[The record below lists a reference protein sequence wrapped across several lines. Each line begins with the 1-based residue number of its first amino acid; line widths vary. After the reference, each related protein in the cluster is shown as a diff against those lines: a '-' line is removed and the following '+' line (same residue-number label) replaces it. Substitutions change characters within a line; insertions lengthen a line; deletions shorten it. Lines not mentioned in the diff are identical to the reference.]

1 MLNDAPSRP
10 SLQAVPRTGRLPL
23 SLAQERWWFLEQ
35 LFPGSTLDTVRLGL
49 RVRGP
54 LDVASLEQAL
64 SALVARHE
72 PLRTRFGSD
81 ASGPFQEALPAP
93 RPSPLAVEDVS
104 ALPQAERET
113 EARRRLSQLA
123 SRPFQ
128 LTQGEASRFGLVRL
142 SADEHLFLWS
152 AHPIAA
158 DATSLARAL
167 PELWAAY
174 ERIRGGVAA
183 GVSSAPLHYADHAH
197 QQREQLKAGALEPHY
212 AFWRRALDNPPAAL
226 ELPRDR
232 SPQQGKR
239 GFHAAQVRFSLSS
252 AEVQALRE
260 AAQAQGASLEAALLA
275 GYALLLGRYARQE
288 ELIVGVGAPGRS
300 GEPLASLFGPF
311 QHLLPLR
318 VDLMDQPSTAA
329 LLQRT
334 QRSLDEA
341 LAHQEIPPE
350 AALTGRQVNTNV
362 NLGSLMQAAFHLEA
376 PSALPQPA
384 TLRLSHE
391 EPGTPESW
399 LDLSL
404 ALRPTGDGLEG
415 TLTYSTDLFDAARIE
430 RLAAHYRVLL
440 GGLAKGGPSPAAAI
454 PLLTPAELHQQLVTW
469 NDTARPFPQTL
480 CVHEPFEAQAARTP
494 DAVAVHFEG
503 QTLTYRQLDTRANQ
517 LARHLVKLGIG
528 PESRV
533 AVAMQPS
540 LEIIVALYGILK
552 AGGAYVPVDPDAP
565 SERLTQLFTQAEV
578 RVVLTQ
584 GSYVERL
591 PLQGRTAV
599 ALDTGWTTIAAEE
612 SSPLVPRRASPANL
626 AYVIFTSGS
635 TGEPKGVLVSHSAVV
650 NHNLA
655 VAERFG
661 LGPEDRVL
669 QFTPVFFDAAGEEIY
684 PPLLSGSSIVVRGEL
699 VPIGEFRELIARE
712 RLSVLSLPPAYL
724 HEWLSEL
731 ARQGGTLPECLR
743 LVLLGGDKLL
753 PETWALWQRV
763 GGRRVPWINVY
774 GPTEATVTSAMARIE
789 RGEGTLE
796 APVLPIGGP
805 VANARIY
812 LLDAHL
818 RPVPAGHPGELF
830 IGGAGLARGY
840 LGQPGQTAQR
850 FVPDPFSTV
859 PGARLYRTGD
869 LARYLPD
876 GRLEFLGRVDHQV
889 KIRGNRVEPGEVEA
903 ALRKHPA
910 VQDAVVLARE
920 DSPGDKRLVAYVV
933 AQPGSASGVELMREL
948 RKALGEKLPQYMVP
962 SAFVPLPSMPLS
974 ANGKVDRKAL
984 PKPEEATSSEAATS
998 HVAPRDSVEETLA
1011 GIWSE
1016 TLNVKRVGAH
1026 DDFFELGGHSLAAM
1040 QILILVEERLGV
1052 QLDLPVLFEQTT
1064 VAKLAKVVSELK
1076 ATPVLG
1082 SQPVDV
1088 DQLSD
1093 EQVEAMLRQLS
1104 KS

>member
-10 SLQAVPRTGRLPL
+10 SLQAVPRIGRLPL

-93 RPSPLAVEDVS
+93 RPASLSVEDVS

-113 EARRRLSQLA
+113 EARHRLSQLA

-142 SADEHLFLWS
+142 SADEHLFLWT

-158 DATSLARAL
+158 DATSLAHAL

-174 ERIRGGVAA
+174 ERIRGGAAA
-183 GVSSAPLHYADHAH
+183 GVSSAPLHHADHAH
-197 QQREQLKAGALEPHY
+197 QQREQLEAGALEPHY

-311 QHLLPLR
+311 QHLLPLC

-404 ALRPTGDGLEG
+404 ALRPVGDGLEG

-440 GGLAKGGPSPAAAI
+440 GGLAKGGPSPAAAL

-469 NDTARPFPQTL
+469 NDTARPFPQDL

-517 LARHLVKLGIG
+517 LARHLVKLGVG

-533 AVAMQPS
+533 AVALQPS

-599 ALDTGWTTIAAEE
+599 ALDTSWTTIAAEE

-699 VPIGEFRELIARE
+699 VPIGEFRDLIARE

-789 RGEGTLE
+789 GGEGTLE

-805 VANARIY
+805 IANARIY
-812 LLDAHL
+812 LLDVHL

-850 FVPDPFSTV
+850 FVPDPFSTA

-933 AQPGSASGVELMREL
+933 AQPGSASGAELMREL

-1064 VAKLAKVVSELK
+1064 VAKLAKVVSEMK